1 MSWNKKVFYIL
12 VLLLL
17 LFPKSAVFAQG
28 LIPCGHGSASS
39 DACTLCDFIVGFYNL
54 IHFGLELLI
63 TVTVVGIFIAGVM
76 YIVSAG
82 NEQLITKAK
91 TFLSASLV
99 GFTIV
104 LTAWLLVNVAMW
116 ALSFNTSTT
125 PTSQCL
131 DWC

>member
-1 MSWNKKVFYIL
+1 MSWNKKIFYIL

-39 DACTLCDFIVGFYNL
+39 DACTLCDFVGFYNL

-63 TVTVVGIFIAGVM
+63 TENLFIAGVM

-116 ALSFNTSTT
+116 ALSFNTSL
-125 PTSQCL
+125 SIGS
-131 DWC
+131 